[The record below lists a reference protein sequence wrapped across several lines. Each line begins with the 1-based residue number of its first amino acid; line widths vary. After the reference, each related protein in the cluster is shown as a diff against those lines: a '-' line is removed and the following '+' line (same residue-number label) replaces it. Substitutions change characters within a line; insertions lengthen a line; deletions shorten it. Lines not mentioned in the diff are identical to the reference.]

1 MIRKSGWL
9 IFLVLVSIV
18 LALVYLF
25 AGPAI
30 RFGMVYSLERAVG
43 AEVNIARVSL
53 SLAPLAL
60 NIRDLQITDKERPTH
75 NTLSFEQAN
84 ASLEV
89 WPALLGYY
97 VIDDLSIDGLAYGR
111 ERSSPGEVYRREK
124 TEQESVDIVEVLQLD
139 FPDAD
144 ELMARANLQ
153 TEAQG
158 AALRE
163 QASTQQQRLE
173 ALESELPNRERLNQ
187 IEAEIAELTESPVE
201 SPADLATKTEQLRR
215 LQDTLRTERDK
226 VRQVQEQLGQSREQL
241 QQAVADLREAN
252 ASDWQTLRQ
261 LANVGEGGLAPI
273 SQILLGDV
281 WGERIAQFES
291 VYRLVAPYLPE
302 SLGRGESEPER
313 TLPNRI
319 LPLPGQPYPDYWIK
333 NARVNWLIGG
343 GEATV
348 SMQDITGQHELINAA
363 TRFNLDAQNLPRVA
377 AFAINGDFQVL
388 DQMVTNLAWQV
399 DGYTLEEMA
408 LGRGSSALKMAS
420 GTVNS
425 TGTLR
430 LVDRQVEQEAEVVL
444 QQANFGTEGHR
455 YMQQLADLLNQQ
467 DQIPLS
473 LGATGSVSSPN
484 VSVRSP
490 LDSLIGDALMGEARE
505 KVAQLEA
512 DLRAQLDS
520 QLEQQLGEQ
529 TDWRSTL
536 EQRETQVEDLQARI
550 DEMLAARLDGVRDD
564 ARDRVRE
571 GLRDRVRGG

>member
-9 IFLVLVSIV
+9 IFLVLVSV
-18 LALVYLF
+18 VMALVYLL

-30 RFGMVYSLERAVG
+30 RLGLVYGLEKAVG

-75 NTLSFEQAN
+75 NTLSFDRAN

-97 VIDDLSIDGLAYGR
+97 VIEDLSIDGLAYGT
-111 ERSSPGEVYRREK
+111 ERRSPGKVYRRE
-124 TEQESVDIVEVLQLD
+124 TAEGEGVDLVEVLQLD

-144 ELMARANLQ
+144 ELIARANLQ

-158 AALRE
+158 VALRE
-163 QASTQQQRLE
+163 QATVQQRQLKG
-173 ALESELPNRERLNQ
+173 LESELPNREKLNE
-187 IEAEIAELTESPVE
+187 IEAEIAALTESPVE

-215 LQDTLRTERDK
+215 LQDTLRTERDQL
-226 VRQVQEQLGQSREQL
+226 RQVQEQLGQSRQEL
-241 QQAVADLREAN
+241 QQAVMDLREAN

-261 LANVGEGGLAPI
+261 LANISEGGLAPI

-281 WGERIAQFES
+281 WGQRIAQFETL
-291 VYRLVAPYLPE
+291 YRLVAPYLPE
-302 SLGRGESEPER
+302 SLGRGETEVER

-319 LPLPGQPYPDYWIK
+319 LPLPGQPYPDFWIK

-343 GEATV
+343 GQATV
-348 SMQDITGQHELINAA
+348 SAQDITGQHYLINTA
-363 TRFNLDAQNLPRVA
+363 TRFNLDAHNLPRAA
-377 AFAINGDFQVL
+377 AFTVNGDFQVM

-399 DGYTLEEMA
+399 DAYALETIAM
-408 LGRGSSALKMAS
+408 GRGGNALNLIG
-420 GTVNS
+420 GTVDS
-425 TGTLR
+425 TGSLR
-430 LVDRQVEQEAEVVL
+430 LVDNQVNQDARVVL
-444 QQANFGTEGHR
+444 QQPNFSTQGHR
-455 YMQQLADLLNQQ
+455 YMHQLVDLLNQQ

-473 LGATGSVSSPN
+473 LGATGRISSPE

-490 LDSLIGDALMGEARE
+490 LDSLIGNALLGEARE
-505 KVAQLEA
+505 KVAHLEA
-512 DLRAQLDS
+512 DLRARLDS

-529 TDWRSTL
+529 TDWRSSL
-536 EQRETQVEDLQARI
+536 EQRESQVDALQTRI
-550 DEMLAARLDGVRDD
+550 DAMLAARLDGVRDD
-564 ARDRVRE
+564 ARERVRE
-571 GLRDRVRGG
+571 GLRDRVRGS